1 MLYIMRRTQLYLEED
16 LWKALHARARRER
29 TSVSELVR
37 QATRDRY
44 MRHSEDRQADMIA
57 AVGIWKDRTDL
68 PDAEKY
74 VRDLRRG
81 TRLKRLGIE

>member
-1 MLYIMRRTQLYLEED
+1 MLYIMRRTQLYLEDD

-44 MRHSEDRQADMIA
+44 MRHSEDRQADMMA
-57 AVGIWKDRTDL
+57 AVGIWRDRTDL
-68 PDAEKY
+68 PDAEEY